1 MPLQR
6 DLLVLPKQPQLRVE
20 VVYLVNCRLKC
31 DLSLLDANVQLSLL
45 LEQYLKDCDIGVHI
59 VGHVMHLGVG

>member
-6 DLLVLPKQPQLRVE
+6 DLLVLPKQPQLRFE
-20 VVYLVNCRLKC
+20 VVYLVDCRLKC

-45 LEQYLKDCDIGVHI
+45 L
-59 VGHVMHLGVG
+59 